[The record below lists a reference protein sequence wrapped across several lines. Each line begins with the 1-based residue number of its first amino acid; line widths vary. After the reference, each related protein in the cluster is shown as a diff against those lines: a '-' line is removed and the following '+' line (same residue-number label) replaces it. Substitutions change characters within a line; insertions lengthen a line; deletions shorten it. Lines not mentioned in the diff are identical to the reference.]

1 MPKTETF
8 NKEQVINQAREVF
21 HSKSYNATSMQDLV
35 DATGLNRS
43 SIYNSFGSKHE
54 LYLACLKSYQS
65 DSRCKIESIIHA
77 DTCSLKVLENIFS
90 MNMNNSKGC
99 LINNCTSEMANQD
112 DIIRKFL
119 TNNQKGMTGLFQQ
132 IVQLGQE
139 QGAINSNKSAREYAL
154 YLLATFQ
161 GLSMANILENDR
173 KEIESIITT
182 TLSVLT

>member
-8 NKEQVINQAREVF
+8 DKEQVINQAREVF

-54 LYLACLKSYQS
+54 LYLECLKSYQS
-65 DSRCKIESIIHA
+65 DSKCRIENII
-77 DTCSLKVLENIFS
+77 DKDNCSLKILENIFS

-112 DIIRKFL
+112 DTIKAFL
-119 TNNQKGMTGLFQQ
+119 TSNQKGMTGLFEK
-132 IVQLGQE
+132 IVQSGQE
-139 QGAINSNKSAREYAL
+139 QGAINKNKSAREYAL

-173 KEIESIITT
+173 KEIESIIKT